1 MHKIY
6 KSQSFILGVVAFK
19 FIEVSDCCIE
29 SYHQKDDR
37 EQVHDTW
44 IAYEVQRY

>member
-29 SYHQKDDR
+29 SYHQKDD
-37 EQVHDTW
+37 TW